1 MPATSPSGGVE
12 RAPTAF
18 SMTGLSSPAAS
29 ITEPFLGL
37 PQKEDRMPAN
47 EHVPIS
53 LDEVISEIATILA
66 RGYMRH
72 RDGRRIAPDSGS
84 GAEHVA
90 QVEESEAFTEK
101 RLDIPG
107 HRSLHSF
114 TS

>member
-1 MPATSPSGGVE
+1 MPTTSPSGGVG

-29 ITEPFLGL
+29 MTETFRGL
-37 PQKEDRMPAN
+37 PQKEDRMPDN
-47 EHVPIS
+47 EHVPAS
-53 LDEVISEIATILA
+53 LEEVISEIATILA

-72 RDGRRIAPDSGS
+72 RNGRRIAPDSGS

-90 QVEESEAFTEK
+90 QVEESDAFTEK

-107 HRSLHSF
+107 H
-114 TS
+114 

>member
-1 MPATSPSGGVE
+1 
-12 RAPTAF
+12 
-18 SMTGLSSPAAS
+18 MTE
-29 ITEPFLGL
+29 TFRGL
-37 PQKEDRMPAN
+37 PQKEDRMPDN
-47 EHVPIS
+47 EHVPAS
-53 LDEVISEIATILA
+53 LEEVISEIATILA

-72 RDGRRIAPDSGS
+72 RNGRRLAPESDTE
-84 GAEHVA
+84 AVHVA